1 MNVSRM
7 AGLGGVSSAAMNKPH
22 SAKDPDGRRIQNDT
36 ELQQRAA
43 QTDRSQNRVPRGI
56 DSVGKDDRIYSKA
69 DGSDKTEA
77 AQKNGRPEDAEE
89 EKKETEALN
98 EELTKFSQ
106 LKDVSLDFAIDKDS
120 GVNVITVTER
130 STGDVIRQI
139 PNEEFIEMK
148 KRIDE
153 ILKEGG
159 AEEEAGSMIK
169 GLLVDRK
176 V

>member
-1 MNVSRM
+1 M
-7 AGLGGVSSAAMNKPH
+7 
-22 SAKDPDGRRIQNDT
+22 
-36 ELQQRAA
+36 
-43 QTDRSQNRVPRGI
+43 
-56 DSVGKDDRIYSKA
+56 
-69 DGSDKTEA
+69 
-77 AQKNGRPEDAEE
+77 
-89 EKKETEALN
+89 
-98 EELTKFSQ
+98 
-106 LKDVSLDFAIDKDS
+106 SLDFAIDKDS

>member
-1 MNVSRM
+1 M
-7 AGLGGVSSAAMNKPH
+7 
-22 SAKDPDGRRIQNDT
+22 
-36 ELQQRAA
+36 
-43 QTDRSQNRVPRGI
+43 
-56 DSVGKDDRIYSKA
+56 
-69 DGSDKTEA
+69 
-77 AQKNGRPEDAEE
+77 
-89 EKKETEALN
+89 
-98 EELTKFSQ
+98 
-106 LKDVSLDFAIDKDS
+106 SLDFAIDKDS

-159 AEEEAGSMIK
+159 AEEETGSMIK